1 MSNAY
6 VVIMA
11 GGYGTRLWPLSRQ
24 SRPKPLLPLVE
35 ESRSMFQISVERLY
49 PLFTPER
56 ILVVTGEEMMPS
68 FKEQVPDLPD
78 ENFIVEPVGRNTA
91 PAVGLGAIHIRQRD
105 PDAVMAILT
114 ADHYIRDVVAFR
126 RALSVASRV
135 AEQGEIVTLG
145 IKPTFAATGFGYIEK
160 GSTKETIDD
169 IAVYHLQRFVEK
181 PDQATA
187 EEFVASGDYSWN
199 SGMFIW
205 SVRRVMAEF
214 ELHAPDLSTKL
225 EQLAAAIGQPD
236 YQARLG
242 QIWPTMQKIS
252 VDYALMEHIHEGISV
267 IPIEMGWSDI
277 GNFKTLYDILSAG
290 DDDTHVISG
299 HEPIVIDG
307 KRLLIFS
314 QRLVAAIGIED
325 MVIIDTDDVLLVCP
339 RDRAQDVK
347 KLVETLKRNEQN
359 EYL

>member
-6 VVIMA
+6 AVIMA

-24 SRPKPLLPLVE
+24 NRPKPLLPLVD
-35 ESRSMFQISVERLY
+35 ESHSMFQISVERLY

-56 ILVVTGEEMMPS
+56 IMVVAGEEMMPL
-68 FKEQVPDLPD
+68 FRNQMPDLPT
-78 ENFIVEPVGRNTA
+78 ENFIVEPIGRNTA
-91 PAVGLGAIHIRQRD
+91 PAVGLGAIHVRQRD
-105 PDAVMAILT
+105 PDAVMTILT
-114 ADHYIRDVVAFR
+114 ADHYISDVVTFR
-126 RALSVASRV
+126 LALSVAIRV

-145 IKPTFAATGFGYIEK
+145 IAPTFAGTGFGYIEK
-160 GSTKETIDD
+160 GLLKETIEG
-169 IAVYHLQRFVEK
+169 ISVYHLQRFVEK
-181 PDQATA
+181 PDQAA
-187 EEFVASGDYSWN
+187 ADKFVASGDYSWN

-205 SVRRVMAEF
+205 PVRRVMAEF
-214 ELHAPDLSTKL
+214 ERHAPDLSTKL
-225 EQLAAAIGQPD
+225 EQLAKAIGQTD
-236 YQARLG
+236 YQTQLG
-242 QIWPTMQKIS
+242 AIWPGMRNVS

-267 IPIEMGWSDI
+267 LPIEMGWSDI
-277 GNFKTLYDILSAG
+277 GNFKTLYDILSAKNG
-290 DDDTHVISG
+290 EHVVSG
-299 HEPIVIDG
+299 HEPVVVDS

-314 QRLVAAIGIED
+314 QRLVAAIGVED